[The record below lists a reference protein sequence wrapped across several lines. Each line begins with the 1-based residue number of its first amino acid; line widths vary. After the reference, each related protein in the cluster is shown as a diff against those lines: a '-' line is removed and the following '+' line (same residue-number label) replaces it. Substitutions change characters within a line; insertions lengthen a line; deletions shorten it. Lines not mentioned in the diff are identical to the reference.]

1 MSLALEICRLTQDR
15 VGCDHLADVVT
26 VALDVGDDAGV
37 EIGNLEFC
45 LEVLLSHEPFGQ
57 AHPIINRRPGD
68 VFQVTYLELD
78 DGNPDD

>member
-1 MSLALEICRLTQDR
+1 MSLALEICRLTEDH
-15 VGCDHLADVVT
+15 VGRDHLAEVVT

-45 LEVLLSHEPFGQ
+45 LEALLSHEPFGH
-57 AHPIINRRPGD
+57 ARPIINRQPGD
-68 VFQVTYLELD
+68 VFRVTYLELD